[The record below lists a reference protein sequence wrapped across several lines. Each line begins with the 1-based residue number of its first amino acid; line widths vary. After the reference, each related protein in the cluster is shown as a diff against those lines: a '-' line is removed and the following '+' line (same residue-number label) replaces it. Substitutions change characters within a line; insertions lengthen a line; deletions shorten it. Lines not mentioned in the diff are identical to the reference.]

1 MRGMVIFFGNRT
13 TDAGDVAET
22 EISVMVFDVSVA
34 VGIRFG
40 FHPEAGSAAL
50 DPIERGKHE

>member
-1 MRGMVIFFGNRT
+1 MVIFIGNRT
-13 TDAGDVAET
+13 ADAGDVAET

-50 DPIERGKHE
+50 DPIEPVKHE